1 MVSWPKWNRSS
12 DARDGGVRDNGP
24 TEASVHTSAPAPA
37 APARPKV
44 HLTPAALEQLQAV
57 LESRGGL
64 HRVAVRVLVDNPGAP
79 TPNYNMA
86 LEEGTEP
93 KPGDTVVDIQGIRVL
108 VDAASLPSVDGATVD
123 FVADPLRPGFKVEA
137 PRPPQFVPLV
147 ANRPKLDLAD
157 PLVRAVQ
164 DVLDS
169 QVNPGIASHGGRASL
184 VDVKGGVAYVE
195 LGGGCQGCSMA
206 SVTLKQG
213 VERMIRTAVP
223 QIEQV
228 VDTTDHAGGT
238 NPYFQQAKGGESPF
252 ATSAKG

>member
-1 MVSWPKWNRSS
+1 MVSWPKWKKSS
-12 DARDGGVRDNGP
+12 DARSAGARENGP
-24 TEASVHTSAPAPA
+24 NGTRGNAPEEATNTTPA
-37 APARPKV
+37 PKV
-44 HLTPAALEQLQAV
+44 HLTPAALEQLRAV

-64 HRVAVRVLVDNPGAP
+64 DKVAVRVLVDNPGAP
-79 TPNYNMA
+79 SPNYNMA
-86 LEEGTEP
+86 LEEGTEA
-93 KPGDTVVDIQGIRVL
+93 KPGDTTVDVEGIRVL

-147 ANRPKLDLAD
+147 ANRPKLDLSD
-157 PLVRAVQ
+157 PLVNAVQ
-164 DVLDS
+164 HVLDA

-213 VERMIRTAVP
+213 VERMIRAAVP

-238 NPYFQQAKGGESPF
+238 NPYFQQEKGGASPF
-252 ATSAKG
+252 ATASKG